1 MTTNRFAAKLVFN
14 NSAWQH
20 PTKLVTEGTGIF
32 VPSSDLYFGLEEWL
46 NHPVLKELKIGFID
60 CYRAS
65 EYSEKV
71 DVLHLFT
78 FNSSNKTVYHIGN
91 MYGVKQIH
99 YSEIEQIR
107 QKLQEQHWLKSIE
120 EDFKAIGVSKINEYL
135 KIWSSNV
142 IVGSTAESFM
152 ANVHYEQIELWDKKD
167 WKNLTKQNPKV
178 NTSWRRLSK
187 RYSADLFILLRL
199 SNMSHPEFF
208 VKTFKKETSL
218 FTL

>member
-1 MTTNRFAAKLVFN
+1 MATNRFAAKLVFN
-14 NSAWQH
+14 NSAWQR

-65 EYSEKV
+65 EYPEKV

-120 EDFKAIGVSKINEYL
+120 EDFKTLGVSKINEYL

-152 ANVHYEQIELWDKKD
+152 VNVHYEQIELWDKKD
-167 WKNLTKQNPKV
+167 WKNLTKKNPMV
-178 NTSWRRLSK
+178 NKSWRHLSVK
-187 RYSADLFILLRL
+187 YRAEVFI
-199 SNMSHPEFF
+199 
-208 VKTFKKETSL
+208 
-218 FTL
+218 